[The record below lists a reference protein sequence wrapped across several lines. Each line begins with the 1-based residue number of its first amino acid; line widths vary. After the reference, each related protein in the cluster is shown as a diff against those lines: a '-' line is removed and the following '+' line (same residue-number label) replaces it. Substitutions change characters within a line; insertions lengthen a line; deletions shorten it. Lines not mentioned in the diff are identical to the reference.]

1 MNGSLNK
8 VMLIGNLGMDPEIR
22 YFEDGRS
29 LGRMRIATT
38 EFYRDR
44 EGNRQERTQWHTVVV
59 RNRLAEICKQYLQK
73 GHKIFVEGR
82 IQYREY
88 TDSQGQQRYVTE
100 IAATHIDFL
109 TPRSASRPAQPVR
122 DEFVQQAPQQTG
134 TAGPANTSSSP
145 AQQASAEP
153 PAPSEQTDESGDD
166 LPF

>member
-59 RNRLAEICKQYLQK
+59 RNRLAEICHQYLKK
-73 GHKIFVEGR
+73 GNKIFVEGR

-88 TDSQGQQRYVTE
+88 TDNQGQQRYVTE
-100 IAATHIDFL
+100 IVATHIDFL
-109 TPRSASRPAQPVR
+109 TPRSAQASSGQYQNTQPQTNPAGNSGTASAPQAAAPSTAP
-122 DEFVQQAPQQTG
+122 EKPAEPQAP
-134 TAGPANTSSSP
+134 
-145 AQQASAEP
+145 SADNPE
-153 PAPSEQTDESGDD
+153 DD